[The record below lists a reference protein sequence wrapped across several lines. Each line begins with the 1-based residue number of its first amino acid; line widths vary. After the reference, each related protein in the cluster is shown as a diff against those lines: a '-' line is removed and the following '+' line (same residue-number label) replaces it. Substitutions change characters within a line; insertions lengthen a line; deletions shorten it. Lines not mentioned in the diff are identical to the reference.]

1 MAVEVIRKLS
11 LVVFVWRILRD
22 GDNIY
27 IYDVESFVNYKS
39 TRHIRTNFVKDI
51 LFIRFWKKR
60 FRFSNIRS
68 QFSIYICI
76 NDIASSFKIGFIR
89 IRVIDRA

>member
-27 IYDVESFVNYKS
+27 IFDVESFVNYKS

-60 FRFSNIRS
+60 FRFSI
-68 QFSIYICI
+68 FSILNIYMCI

>member
-27 IYDVESFVNYKS
+27 IFDVESFVNYKS
-39 TRHIRTNFVKDI
+39 TRHIRTNFVKD
-51 LFIRFWKKR
+51 
-60 FRFSNIRS
+60 
-68 QFSIYICI
+68 
-76 NDIASSFKIGFIR
+76 SFHSFLEEKIPIF
-89 IRVIDRA
+89 